1 MKYNEITD
9 AKIIEVIDAFRT
21 YLGSYDDECKKLY
34 KDSDEWVG
42 SEYWNCLVRSDSK
55 VECHWETL
63 RIVVLEIFD
72 GDDGGPHILI
82 ANFSEDVFY
91 KDLKECPEWG
101 LEQITHLF
109 DTQFVEFVRRD
120 HLSDNSKIEV
130 YNISAEKFE

>member
-9 AKIIEVIDAFRT
+9 PKILEVIDAFRT

-42 SEYWNCLVRSDSK
+42 SEYWECHVRSDSK
-55 VECHWETL
+55 VECYWEVL
-63 RIVVLEIFD
+63 RILVLEVFD
-72 GDDGGPHILI
+72 GDDGGPHIII
-82 ANFSEDVFY
+82 ANFSQDEV
-91 KDLKECPEWG
+91 EWE

-120 HLSDNSKIEV
+120 HLSDNPKIEV
-130 YNISAEKFE
+130 YNISTEKFE